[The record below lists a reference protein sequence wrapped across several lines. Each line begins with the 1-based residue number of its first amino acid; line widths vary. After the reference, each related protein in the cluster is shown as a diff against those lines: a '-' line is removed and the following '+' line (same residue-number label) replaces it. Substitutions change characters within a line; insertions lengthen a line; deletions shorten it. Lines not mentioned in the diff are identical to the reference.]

1 MYPNILMVISVQIDP
16 KLRRRA
22 ALLSG
27 LVMPGVGQWLL
38 GRRRL
43 GAAIIVAVLFLV
55 ALMAIRIFLLVYH
68 GLVPDGDMLNMRITA
83 DLIRD
88 IHRRAYV
95 ENWPILV
102 AIIGAW
108 AWSIWDALRR

>member
-1 MYPNILMVISVQIDP
+1 MAMPAQIDP

-43 GAAIIVAVLFLV
+43 GAATVAVVLLLV
-55 ALMAIRIFLLVYH
+55 ALLAVRIFFLVYH
-68 GLVPDGDMLNMRITA
+68 GLVPDGDMLAMRITA
-83 DLIRD
+83 EVIAD
-88 IHRRAYV
+88 IHRRAYT
-95 ENWPILV
+95 ENWPLLA
-102 AIIGAW
+102 AIIVIWG
-108 AWSIWDALRR
+108 WSVWDALRR